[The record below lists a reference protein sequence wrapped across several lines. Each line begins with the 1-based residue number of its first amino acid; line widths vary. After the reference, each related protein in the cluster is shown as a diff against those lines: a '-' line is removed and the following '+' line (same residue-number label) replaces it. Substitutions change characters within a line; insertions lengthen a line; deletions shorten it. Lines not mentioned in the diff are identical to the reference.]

1 MSTTLGLVE
10 TLLERGRS
18 LHEYGQEHDAYRTLK
33 QLAGFRELPTP
44 AAEEIHSLLAE
55 IQFGR
60 RKYLRARRHLA
71 AALGYCPTNAQY
83 HYLMAAAVDADDD
96 ADKQRALK
104 HYRRSLRLD
113 PDQPTC
119 LVDYGLLC
127 VELGRAGAGLRAL
140 RRAVRLRPDDPDVV
154 GAAVEAMCEVDRANE
169 ARRLL
174 LAARFRN
181 ARDPRFQRL
190 WDDFQFQQARTAQ
203 AAKRG
208 GRKSSAGEPVVLPF
222 VRPAASGTDAGKR
235 VRRDRPAPLP
245 KPHAPKRIRLY
256 EPTHEE

>member
-1 MSTTLGLVE
+1 MSTTLRLVE

-18 LHEYGQEHDAYRTLK
+18 LHEYGQQYDAYRILK
-33 QLAGFRELPTP
+33 QLAGFRELP
-44 AAEEIHSLLAE
+44 AAVAEETHSLLAE

-83 HYLMAAAVDADDD
+83 HYLMAAAVDADEE

-127 VELGRAGAGLRAL
+127 VELGRADAGLRAL
-140 RRAVRLRPDDPDVV
+140 RRAVRLRPDDPEVV
-154 GAAVEAMCEVDRANE
+154 GAAVEAMCELDHADE

-181 ARDPRFQRL
+181 ARDSRFQKL
-190 WDDFQFQQARTAQ
+190 WNDFQFQQPRMAQ
-203 AAKRG
+203 AAQRG
-208 GRKSSAGEPVVLPF
+208 GRRARSGAPILLPF
-222 VRPAASGTDAGKR
+222 VRPATPRTDAGKR

-245 KPHAPKRIRLY
+245 KPHTPKRIRLY
-256 EPTHEE
+256 VPSREE

>member
-1 MSTTLGLVE
+1 MNTALQLVD
-10 TLLERGRS
+10 TLLARGRS
-18 LHEYGQEHDAYRTLK
+18 LHEYGQEHDAYRILR
-33 QLAGFRELPTP
+33 QLAGFRELPS
-44 AAEEIHSLLAE
+44 AVAEEAHSLLAE

-60 RKYLRARRHLA
+60 RKYVRARRHLA

-83 HYLMAAAVDADDD
+83 HYLMGAAVDADDE
-96 ADKQRALK
+96 ADKKRALK

-127 VELGRAGAGLRAL
+127 VELGRTEAGLRAL
-140 RRAVRLRPDDPDVV
+140 RRAVRLRPDDPEVI
-154 GAAVEAMCEVDRANE
+154 GAAVEAMCELDHAGE
-169 ARRLL
+169 AQRLL
-174 LAARFRN
+174 LLARFRN
-181 ARDPRFQRL
+181 ARDGRFQKL
-190 WDDFQFQQARTAQ
+190 WNDFQFQQARTTQ

-208 GRKSSAGEPVVLPF
+208 GRRSKAGEPVLLPF
-222 VRPAASGTDAGKR
+222 ARPTTLPTEAGKR

-256 EPTHEE
+256 EPSRDS